1 MGRDEEKRKND
12 KELEAN
18 HGGEVEQVNELKFWR
33 ASLN

>member
-18 HGGEVEQVNELKFWR
+18 HGGEVEQVKIMINLT
-33 ASLN
+33 